1 MRVRI
6 SEYIEALQ
14 AQREKI
20 DELRAEY
27 DAACID
33 LYSLSSPTCGGV
45 RGAAPS
51 AGDDK
56 LGAALH
62 KKEKAEK
69 RLMLAEQH
77 YECMKTAFS
86 MRLSEITDERV
97 KDALYLRYIDECC
110 ITTMA
115 LKLGCSARWVYKLLQ
130 RGMRM

>member
-1 MRVRI
+1 MKVRTA
-6 SEYIEALQ
+6 EYIEALQ

-27 DAACID
+27 DNACIS
-33 LYSLSSPTCGGV
+33 LYSLSSPTCGTL
-45 RGAAPS
+45 RAAPS
-51 AGDDK
+51 AGDGK
-56 LGAALH
+56 FVAALS

-77 YECMKTAFS
+77 YECIKKAFALKLDKIS
-86 MRLSEITDERV
+86 DERV
-97 KDALYLRYIDECC
+97 KDALRLRYIDECC